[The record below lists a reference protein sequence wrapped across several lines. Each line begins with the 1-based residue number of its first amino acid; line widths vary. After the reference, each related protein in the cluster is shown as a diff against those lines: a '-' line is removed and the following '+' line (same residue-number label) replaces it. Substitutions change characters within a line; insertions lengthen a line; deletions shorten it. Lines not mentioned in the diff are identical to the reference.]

1 VSTGQAC
8 GTPDSNSL
16 ALMRG
21 VMASHAKR
29 YQILRRIIAGM
40 ASELFVVNL
49 KVRPSTAG
57 LALPTIAM

>member
-1 VSTGQAC
+1 
-8 GTPDSNSL
+8 
-16 ALMRG
+16 MRG

-57 LALPTIAM
+57 LASPTIAV